1 MCASARLTY
10 FFEKK
15 KQEEKK
21 SIFESS
27 EIYMTD
33 ERMLQE
39 NIIIEEKLV
48 NMFDDNETLSYENER
63 KIQNAWWSIN
73 ASTFDHWI

>member
-1 MCASARLTY
+1 
-10 FFEKK
+10 
-15 KQEEKK
+15 
-21 SIFESS
+21 
-27 EIYMTD
+27 MTD

-63 KIQNAWWSIN
+63 KIQNA
-73 ASTFDHWI
+73 